1 MRFDYHM
8 HLEYGDYDENW
19 VQGFFD
25 AAATHGLDEI
35 GFSEHSHTFPEF
47 EQLYYDDLIL
57 DESPTGIFQRGWLK
71 KNKFKHSIQDYFDFV
86 AKLQE
91 NHAVK
96 IGIEVCNFQ
105 NQPAVKKILDAWD
118 FDYRI
123 GSVHFLRGWAYDSKE
138 IIDEWTRRDL
148 RAIWE
153 EYTAQVEMLA
163 ASGLYDILG
172 HPFNIRLFKF
182 IPTFDVSEY
191 LERVAVAL
199 KRANMAI
206 DVNTG
211 TLYRYPIE
219 EISPYADFMKV
230 AAAHE
235 LPIVINSDA
244 HNPED
249 CGKFY
254 ETAIDYVRGFGYK
267 KILRFSKRK
276 GELVDLT

>member
-1 MRFDYHM
+1 M
-8 HLEYGDYDENW
+8 HLEYGNYDDDAW
-19 VQGFFD
+19 IDGFFKS
-25 AAATHGLDEI
+25 AAAHGFDEI
-35 GFSEHSHTFPEF
+35 GFSEHTHTFPDF
-47 EQLYYDDLIL
+47 EQLYYDDLIV
-57 DESPTGIFQRGWLK
+57 DGSEMGVYQRKWLQT
-71 KNKFKHSIQDYFDFV
+71 NKFKHSIQDYFDLV
-86 AKLQE
+86 AKLQK

-105 NQPAVKKILDAWD
+105 NQDAVKKILDAWD

-123 GSVHFLRGWAYDSKE
+123 GSVHFLRGWLYDWKNL
-138 IIDEWTRRDL
+138 IDEWKRRDL
-148 RAIWE
+148 RDIWE
-153 EYTAQVEMLA
+153 EYTREVERLA
-163 ASGLYDILG
+163 ASGNYDILG

-182 IPTFDVSEY
+182 FPTFDVSEY

-199 KRANMAI
+199 KNANMTI

-211 TLYRYPIE
+211 TMYRYPVA

-230 AAAHE
+230 AAAYE

-254 ETAIDYVRGFGYK
+254 ETATDYVRGFGYK
-267 KILRFSKRK
+267 KILRFNKRRS
-276 GELVDLT
+276 ELVDLT